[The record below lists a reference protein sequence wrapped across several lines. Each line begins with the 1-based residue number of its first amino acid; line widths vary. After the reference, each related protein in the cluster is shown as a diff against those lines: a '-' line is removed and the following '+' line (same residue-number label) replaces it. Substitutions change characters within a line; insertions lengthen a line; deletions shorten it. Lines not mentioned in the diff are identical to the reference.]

1 MKPLKGGGVN
11 KKSKTM
17 DYTNYAYNEAVG
29 RLKLMLADSYSP
41 TKTATSSYLRSI
53 NDDSA
58 DNYSDNMS
66 VSMKVWKDIF
76 GVLKEMMTV

>member
-1 MKPLKGGGVN
+1 MRPSRGGVQ

-29 RLKLMLADSYSP
+29 RLKMMLADSY
-41 TKTATSSYLRSI
+41 TAPKSTSTSSYLRTF

-58 DNYSDNMS
+58 DNYSDNLS
-66 VSMKVWKDIF
+66 VS
-76 GVLKEMMTV
+76 

>member
-1 MKPLKGGGVN
+1 MKPSRGGIQ
-11 KKSKTM
+11 KKSKAM

-29 RLKLMLADSYSP
+29 RLKMMLADSYTAP
-41 TKTATSSYLRSI
+41 KTSATTSYLRSF

-66 VSMKVWKDIF
+66 V
-76 GVLKEMMTV
+76 GC

>member
-1 MKPLKGGGVN
+1 
-11 KKSKTM
+11 M

-29 RLKLMLADSYSP
+29 RLKMMLADSY
-41 TKTATSSYLRSI
+41 TAPKASANSTYLRSF

-66 VSMKVWKDIF
+66 VSESNFNGLAVY
-76 GVLKEMMTV
+76 LKRTIGLLISR

>member
-1 MKPLKGGGVN
+1 MKPSRGGIQ

-29 RLKLMLADSYSP
+29 RLKLMLADSY
-41 TKTATSSYLRSI
+41 ATPKANTSSTSYLRSF

-58 DNYSDNMS
+58 DNFSDNMS
-66 VSMKVWKDIF
+66 VSN
-76 GVLKEMMTV
+76 LKTITNV

>member
-1 MKPLKGGGVN
+1 MRPSRGGVQ

-29 RLKLMLADSYSP
+29 RLKMMLADSY
-41 TKTATSSYLRSI
+41 TAPKATSTSSYLRTF

-66 VSMKVWKDIF
+66 VS
-76 GVLKEMMTV
+76 

>member
-1 MKPLKGGGVN
+1 MSGRNISMKPLKGGGVN

-29 RLKLMLADSYSP
+29 RLKLMLASDSYSP
-41 TKTATSSYLRSI
+41 SKTATSSYLRSI

-66 VSMKVWKDIF
+66 VSNRIQINY
-76 GVLKEMMTV
+76 